1 MSLLTR
7 IKIGLI
13 CAGVAAWF
21 LPMMIFLTA
30 TGGVFFKNLKNGPI
44 DLNELTFTDV
54 KPDIAVQGDCY
65 YVYDLVGVNYTEGAE
80 NYANI
85 DTSTDNYYYWFVD
98 CGDNALMLV
107 RTDAS
112 GALPAYM
119 EDIVNAYWD
128 AETPEDFEAN
138 YPGTA
143 YLDGVFIRNEPEIV
157 GFYNEWIGEMSESDD
172 SWKDLMLAPFTLDCS
187 WTYQE
192 HLRQF
197 YWGVA
202 MLAVTVVVIPL
213 LIVFIIKRDKKKA
226 AASVPVGYGSSYNG
240 SYSPYNGIANENYQR
255 QNLSQGY
262 DTYGSYNRSSGG
274 NNQTFQTQGYKSYD
288 PYDTYRSQANTS
300 GDSFQAQGRQGGYNT
315 QNNFQPQNSN
325 SGYRDNAYGNYKNND
340 NGGW

>member
-1 MSLLTR
+1 MKHNSVLKLNSPIEFIESSKISPFISKVQIKVCYVGDEPNRNRSIITKEVAKEMAPSLR
-7 IKIGLI
+7 G
-13 CAGVAAWF
+13 C
-21 LPMMIFLTA
+21 P
-30 TGGVFFKNLKNGPI
+30 
-44 DLNELTFTDV
+44 
-54 KPDIAVQGDCY
+54 
-65 YVYDLVGVNYTEGAE
+65 
-80 NYANI
+80 
-85 DTSTDNYYYWFVD
+85 
-98 CGDNALMLV
+98 
-107 RTDAS
+107 
-112 GALPAYM
+112 
-119 EDIVNAYWD
+119 
-128 AETPEDFEAN
+128 
-138 YPGTA
+138 
-143 YLDGVFIRNEPEIV
+143 IV